1 MSVRVLTWIED
12 FVSIILGVQ
21 NLRNSLA
28 AYVYRKVCEFI
39 RSQTTG
45 EENQEFKVQEIY

>member
-1 MSVRVLTWIED
+1 MSVRVLRWIE
-12 FVSIILGVQ
+12 GQ
-21 NLRNSLA
+21 
-28 AYVYRKVCEFI
+28 RKVCEFI